1 MNVSGNNITEQSSFE
16 EEGDIDQD
24 DLWAASLFF
33 IIVSV
38 IYVCAV
44 LICGV
49 GRGGIPGRVLGVVQD
64 QRDKRTWVLI
74 PSKRDYDASELL
86 VGKEEEEEEDLF
98 VVGEAESS
106 SIY

>member
-1 MNVSGNNITEQSSFE
+1 MNVSNITEQSSWGEE

-86 VGKEEEEEEDLF
+86 AGKEEEEDLF
-98 VVGEAESS
+98 LVEEAESS